1 MEEAGRDLE
10 AYRLTSFDQARS
22 VLLQA
27 ALALAVAEE
36 ALAFEHRDLHWGNLL
51 LRAAPSLATA
61 CRLRGMDISAQTH
74 VRVWCLDGVL
84 RWLFGGGGVG
94 GYDSCIKTN

>member
-74 VRVWCLDGVL
+74 VRVVL
-84 RWLFGGGGVG
+84 GWGFEMVVLGGGWRV
-94 GYDSCIKTN
+94 